1 VTDVNIS
8 DLFKYQFTNK
18 MPPGA
23 TLSQMVYN
31 DCIKS
36 ILSKITYANTSD
48 FIHAI
53 KTKLDTGPEQN
64 TLLLSYNKA
73 KLVSYIGMHQ
83 VIRFEAFLF
92 ERGLTRT
99 GNVWGVIEACIIH
112 KKSLWEV
119 ILVAI
124 SYQKRHGNDITE
136 NFETRLKNLGI
147 HEYELQRKK
156 VLTADEIKEI
166 DAKLI
171 VINEEKEKK
180 RRGSELKPKEDNKK
194 QKTEDLVKQKTEE
207 LVKQKIEEITKKKI
221 EENECKIC
229 CSSEINSVFVPC
241 GHMATCFECGNTMA
255 KCPICR
261 SDYAYFIKTFK

>member
-1 VTDVNIS
+1 
-8 DLFKYQFTNK
+8 
-18 MPPGA
+18 MPPSVS
-23 TLSQMVYN
+23 LSQMVYN
-31 DCIKS
+31 DCIRA
-36 ILSKITYANTSD
+36 ILSKITYVNTSD
-48 FIHAI
+48 FVYAI

-83 VIRFEAFLF
+83 EMRFEAFLF
-92 ERGLTRT
+92 ERGLTRI
-99 GNVWGVIEACIIH
+99 GNVWGIIEACIIH

-124 SYQKRHGNDITE
+124 AYQKRHGNDITE
-136 NFETRLKNLGI
+136 NFEARLKNLGI

-166 DAKLI
+166 DSKL
-171 VINEEKEKK
+171 VAINEEKERK
-180 RRGSELKPKEDNKK
+180 RRGGELKPKEDNKK
-194 QKTEDLVKQKTEE
+194 QKIEEE
-207 LVKQKIEEITKKKI
+207 LQKKREELERQKEELKKIEEIKKKKKI

-229 CSSEINSVFVPC
+229 YSSEINSVFVPC
-241 GHMATCFECGNTMA
+241 GHMATCFECGNTMT

-261 SDYAYFIKTFK
+261 SEYAYFIRTFK